1 MVDWDMNKDRP
12 CGKNQAKY
20 SGVIVL
26 LLKQSRRWNWENP
39 WNLQDDNAKDWL
51 WAELKDLFAVDE
63 CHKQGT
69 LSIVG
74 GIFKD
79 KKGKWKRKHYKLTNT
94 HAMNL
99 KDKPNPLTE
108 GQWKSLVKLW
118 DSEAHQTLSKKNAI
132 SRSQQK
138 TKHTM
143 GRKNYSRCE
152 AEMAQENG
160 GNPPTDGDVFIKT
173 HINKV
178 SGKALDPFS
187 QGYIAQLR
195 EQSGLDENGL
205 DEDGNQQSIS
215 NEVYANVVP
224 TKRHKRIRAQRYHL
238 EYSRNEDFEREKEER
253 EEEFKRQMKER
264 DAEWER
270 RMEAQ
275 NDQYNVRQNQMMEY
289 VRLCRPDL
297 FTRSGQLSGSSHHLF
312 RTGEHHH
319 RPWEQLS
326 IHGPTPF
333 IPLEQRRRPCEQPGI
348 PEEQL
353 FGPSPRYRSGEQ
365 PSRHGPTNFIPL
377 EQRQRPVEHPGRPEE
392 QLFGHAEP
400 LYRSGE
406 HPNRHGATTFI
417 PLEQRQRPGEQPGRT
432 EELLFGPA
440 EPLYIS
446 RDQLNR
452 PQNDCKSHFLDNKG
466 TQGTG
471 TDVWD
476 WISRPSE
483 S

>member
-1 MVDWDMNKDRP
+1 MEFEEEMEYQQNGEQGEHFNSETTGVVVQREKKVQGDTTFASFIGKKKEEKEREMVDWDMKKERP

-20 SGVIVL
+20 SSVIGVF
-26 LLKQSRRWNWENP
+26 LKQSRRWNWENP

-51 WAELKDLFAVDE
+51 WAELKDLFVVDE

-69 LSIVG
+69 LSIAG

-99 KDKPNPLTE
+99 KDKPNSLTD

-205 DEDGNQQSIS
+205 DKDGNQHSIS
-215 NEVYANVVP
+215 NEVYAYVLP
-224 TKRHKRIRAQRYHL
+224 TKRHKRIRAQRCHL
-238 EYSRNEDFEREKEER
+238 QYWSNEDFEREKEER

-270 RMEAQ
+270 RMEAK

-297 FTRSGQLSGSSHHLF
+297 FTRLGLSGPSDHLF

-319 RPWEQLS
+319 RPWEKLS
-326 IHGPTPF
+326 LPYLWSSAKDLGSS
-333 IPLEQRRRPCEQPGI
+333 LAYQR
-348 PEEQL
+348 
-353 FGPSPRYRSGEQ
+353 S
-365 PSRHGPTNFIPL
+365 N
-377 EQRQRPVEHPGRPEE
+377 
-392 QLFGHAEP
+392 
-400 LYRSGE
+400 
-406 HPNRHGATTFI
+406 
-417 PLEQRQRPGEQPGRT
+417 
-432 EELLFGPA
+432 
-440 EPLYIS
+440 
-446 RDQLNR
+446 
-452 PQNDCKSHFLDNKG
+452 FLDLRRVTGVGSSPADTGRRLSYLWSSAKDLWSILADPRSYFLDRRIRFTYPG
-466 TQGTG
+466 T
-471 TDVWD
+471 
-476 WISRPSE
+476 I
-483 S
+483 

>member
-1 MVDWDMNKDRP
+1 MEFEEEMEYQQNGEQGEHFNSETTGVVVQREKKVQGDTTFASFIGKKKEEKEREMVDWDMKKERP

-20 SGVIVL
+20 SSVIGVF
-26 LLKQSRRWNWENP
+26 LKQSRRWNWENP

-51 WAELKDLFAVDE
+51 WAELKDLFVVDE

-69 LSIVG
+69 LSIAG

-99 KDKPNPLTE
+99 KDKPNSLTD

-205 DEDGNQQSIS
+205 DKDGNQHSIS
-215 NEVYANVVP
+215 NEVYAYVLP
-224 TKRHKRIRAQRYHL
+224 TKRHKRIRAQRCHL
-238 EYSRNEDFEREKEER
+238 QYWSNEDFEREKEER

-270 RMEAQ
+270 RMEAK
-275 NDQYNVRQNQMMEY
+275 NDQYNVRQNQMMET
-289 VRLCRPDL
+289 
-297 FTRSGQLSGSSHHLF
+297 FRSPFQNWGASSQTL
-312 RTGEHHH
+312 GETI
-319 RPWEQLS
+319 S
-326 IHGPTPF
+326 SV
-333 IPLEQRRRPCEQPGI
+333 PLEQRQRPGEQPGI

-353 FGPSPRYRSGEQ
+353 FGPSSRYRCGEQ
-365 PSRHGPTNFIPL
+365 PSRHGPTPFLPL
-377 EQRQRPVEHPGRPEE
+377 EQRQRLVEHPGRPEE
-392 QLFGHAEP
+392 
-400 LYRSGE
+400 
-406 HPNRHGATTFI
+406 
-417 PLEQRQRPGEQPGRT
+417 
-432 EELLFGPA
+432 LLFGPA
-440 EPLYIS
+440 DPLYIS
-446 RDQLNR
+446 RDHLNR
-452 PQNDCKSHFLDNKG
+452 PQNNCKCLFLDNKG

-476 WISRPSE
+476 WIHRPPE

>member
-1 MVDWDMNKDRP
+1 MEFEEEMEYQQNGEQGEHFNSETTVVVQLEKKVRGDTTFASFIGKKKEEKEREMVDWDMKKERP

-20 SGVIVL
+20 SSVI
-26 LLKQSRRWNWENP
+26 
-39 WNLQDDNAKDWL
+39 DDNAKDWL
-51 WAELKDLFAVDE
+51 WAELKDLFVVDE

-69 LSIVG
+69 LSIAG

-99 KDKPNPLTE
+99 KDKPNSLTD
-108 GQWKSLVKLW
+108 GQWKSL
-118 DSEAHQTLSKKNAI
+118 TLSKKNAI

-143 GRKNYSRCE
+143 CRKNYSRCE

-205 DEDGNQQSIS
+205 DEDGNQNSIS
-215 NEVYANVVP
+215 NEVYANVLL
-224 TKRHKRIRAQRYHL
+224 TKRHKRIRAQRCHL
-238 EYSRNEDFEREKEER
+238 QYLSNEDFEREKEER

-270 RMEAQ
+270 RMEA
-275 NDQYNVRQNQMMEY
+275 
-289 VRLCRPDL
+289 PDL
-297 FTRSGQLSGSSHHLF
+297 FTRSGLSGPSDHLF

-326 IHGPTPF
+326 IRGPTP
-333 IPLEQRRRPCEQPGI
+333 
-348 PEEQL
+348 
-353 FGPSPRYRSGEQ
+353 Y
-365 PSRHGPTNFIPL
+365 
-377 EQRQRPVEHPGRPEE
+377 V
-392 QLFGHAEP
+392 
-400 LYRSGE
+400 
-406 HPNRHGATTFI
+406 
-417 PLEQRQRPGEQPGRT
+417 PLEQRQRPGEQPGIPGKNF
-432 EELLFGPA
+432 FGPSSRYRVA
-440 EPLYIS
+440 TIS
-446 RDQLNR
+446 
-452 PQNDCKSHFLDNKG
+452 CHWCGKIFLCGKKK
-466 TQGTG
+466 
-471 TDVWD
+471 
-476 WISRPSE
+476 
-483 S
+483 